1 MPTLIGMLESIVRRP
16 DVVTRFEQSQTLRAV
31 ATFSAVIG
39 TIIAR
44 IDRSPPSPGYEPY
57 LVKLGCNPIAARGLA
72 AIAVRSGRRQANDAR
87 QQREVVEAIRFL
99 ARAHH
104 QRCTVLLRAK
114 VLLSAW
120 ENSSVI
126 EEIFAN
132 LHRDEFEFIRLL
144 KSVVETR
151 GRVPVRLREFA
162 ADMALRLS
170 CRRGP
175 KIRAQTIAHE
185 LFTQNVAAFTR
196 QKAPAY
202 TWSPDKEDFINSLTW
217 AARCEFSDLH
227 FDPRTARQRAK
238 ARLDK
243 RARSS

>member
-1 MPTLIGMLESIVRRP
+1 MLLAELLTRP
-16 DVVTRFEQSQTLRAV
+16 DL
-31 ATFSAVIG
+31 
-39 TIIAR
+39 
-44 IDRSPPSPGYEPY
+44 IDRLPIASAAQEILKAFGRLVTQIGAALLRVAEAPPSPRYEPY
-57 LVKLGCNPIAARGLA
+57 LIGLGCNPIAARGLA
-72 AIAVRSGRRQANDAR
+72 TIVFRSGRRQANDAR
-87 QQREVVEAIRFL
+87 QQRRVFEAIRFL
-99 ARAHH
+99 AKAGR
-104 QRCTVLLRAK
+104 QRHTALLRART
-114 VLLSAW
+114 LLSAW

-151 GRVPVRLREFA
+151 GRVPVRLREIA
-162 ADMALRLS
+162 ADVALRLS

-175 KIRAQTIAHE
+175 KISAQTIAHE
-185 LFTQNVAAFTR
+185 LFMQNVAAFTK

-202 TWSPDKEDFINSLTW
+202 TWSPDQEDFIDSLTW
-217 AARCEFSDLH
+217 ATRCEFSDLH

-243 RARSS
+243 RPHSS

>member
-1 MPTLIGMLESIVRRP
+1 MGMLESIARRP
-16 DVVTRFEQSQTLRAV
+16 GVVTRLEQSQMLRAV
-31 ATFSAVIG
+31 ATFSAMIG

-44 IDRSPPSPGYEPY
+44 IDQSPPSPGYEPY

-72 AIAVRSGRRQANDAR
+72 AIAVRSGQRQENDAR

-99 ARAHH
+99 ARARH

-126 EEIFAN
+126 EEIFAK

-151 GRVPVRLREFA
+151 GRVPVQLREIA
-162 ADMALRLS
+162 ADVALRLT

-175 KIRAQTIAHE
+175 KISAQAIAHE
-185 LFTQNVAAFTR
+185 LFTQSVSAFTK
-196 QKAPAY
+196 QKARAY
-202 TWSPDKEDFINSLTW
+202 TWSFKHDDFIDPLTR
-217 AARCEFSDLH
+217 ATRCEFSDLH
-227 FDPRTARQRAK
+227 FDPRTTRQRAK
-238 ARLDK
+238 AREDK